1 MMLEVFGTRHPTEGS
16 DRVFDL
22 RRVRVVGCRA
32 CFELIEEFGT
42 KPRPG

>member
-1 MMLEVFGTRHPTEGS
+1 MMGEVFGARHPTEGS